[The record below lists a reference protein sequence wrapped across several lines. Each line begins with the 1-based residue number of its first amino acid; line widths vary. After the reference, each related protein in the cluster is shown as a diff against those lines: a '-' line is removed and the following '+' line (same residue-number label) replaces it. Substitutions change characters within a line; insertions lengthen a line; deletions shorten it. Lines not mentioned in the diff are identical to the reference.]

1 MKQMARIIFC
11 IKTNY
16 GEFYPEEEIHR
27 IWRIQRL
34 SVWYLKGLYNQSSEI
49 QEDLAVSLR
58 YNLR

>member
-1 MKQMARIIFC
+1 MARIIFC

-49 QEDLAVSLR
+49 QEDLCP
-58 YNLR
+58 